1 MAGVDATASKRGSE
15 NRLNVFNTG
24 RMKAGG
30 NSSQNAGLQRQ
41 NLLLLCIERSVL
53 SSVVNFQI
61 IATFLG
67 SIISL
72 KQLAVV
78 VKGKVRDDQGCNC
91 SAYLDAL
98 QLWLFPQSE
107 ESEPNNFIWQLD
119 SAPPH

>member
-1 MAGVDATASKRGSE
+1 MSSFLQQCKSTCRQGVGQG
-15 NRLNVFNTG
+15 TG
-24 RMKAGG
+24 P
-30 NSSQNAGLQRQ
+30 LQRQ

-53 SSVVNFQI
+53 SSVVNFQM

-78 VKGKVRDDQGCNC
+78 VKGKVRDDEGCNC

-107 ESEPNNFIWQLD
+107 ESEPNNFIWQQD
-119 SAPPH
+119 GAPPH